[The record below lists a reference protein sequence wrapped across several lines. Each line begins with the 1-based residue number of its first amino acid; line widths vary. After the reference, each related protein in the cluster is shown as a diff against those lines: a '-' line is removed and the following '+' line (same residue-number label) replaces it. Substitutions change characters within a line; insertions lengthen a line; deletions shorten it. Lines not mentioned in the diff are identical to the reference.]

1 MILVDTSIWVDHLRR
16 RDSRLIAILE
26 AGQVLSHSFVIA
38 ELALG
43 SLKNRK
49 LILESL
55 NALPRTVT
63 ATNDELL
70 DFVEHHNLFGTGIGF
85 VDAHLLASVHLV
97 PGSWLWTRDKRLRAV
112 AGRMAVKAQGLK

>member
-16 RDSRLIAILE
+16 QDQRLIAILE
-26 AGQVLSHSFVIA
+26 AGQASSHPFVIA

-55 NALPRTVT
+55 NSLPRTVT

-70 DFVEHHNLFGTGIGF
+70 AFVQRHNLFGMGIGF
-85 VDAHLLASVHLV
+85 VDAHLLASVH
-97 PGSWLWTRDKRLRAV
+97 
-112 AGRMAVKAQGLK
+112 